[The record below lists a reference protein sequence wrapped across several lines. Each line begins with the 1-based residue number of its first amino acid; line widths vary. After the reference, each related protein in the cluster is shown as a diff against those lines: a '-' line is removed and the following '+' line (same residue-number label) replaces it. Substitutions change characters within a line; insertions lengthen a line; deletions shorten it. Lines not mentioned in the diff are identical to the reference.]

1 MAAVEWVRS
10 NTDRVLLVDSP
21 RLAKVATWRPEYGR
35 SAAATA
41 ALLHPPAPA
50 ATTVTGA
57 DLAVDLTNHYSTED
71 PNRVVYLDVVLADPK
86 GVRVAARLGPLA
98 EGQQTLRA
106 SLPGCADA
114 PGCRLSSLQIMQSTL
129 ERKIFFAARPGVDL
143 VVHGMT
149 AGGQPVLSKEMLTD
163 RTRWRLGVNGNP
175 PNLTVTPAADGL
187 RLTVAP
193 IRVGGITDPGVY
205 PLDTP
210 APLASVRATKL
221 QSRLVG
227 DQRVSFGS
235 VSISEQIAGTAR
247 ALPRLGTKGVMVDLE
262 YADRLSADFGAGE
275 SLEVW
280 LNDSA
285 PPDIVKRLQDQGLIV
300 LADDSID
307 GTAEQYAS
315 FGPPLTLQFM
325 LLSAVIGLLLAIGS
339 ASVVGA
345 VERRPRARELGALR
359 AQGAPAGL
367 VKRVSIEGYIVL
379 AVASLLF
386 GLILAAVI
394 RAYIGDVLPYFA
406 DGWSAP

>member
-1 MAAVEWVRS
+1 
-10 NTDRVLLVDSP
+10 
-21 RLAKVATWRPEYGR
+21 
-35 SAAATA
+35 
-41 ALLHPPAPA
+41 
-50 ATTVTGA
+50 
-57 DLAVDLTNHYSTED
+57 
-71 PNRVVYLDVVLADPK
+71 
-86 GVRVAARLGPLA
+86 
-98 EGQQTLRA
+98 
-106 SLPGCADA
+106 
-114 PGCRLSSLQIMQSTL
+114 MQSTL